1 MIRWDRQVS
10 ALMGLVVQV
19 LGNNRYAEEKGW
31 ITVVDFQHSDN
42 WYLYDNSGRRGD
54 FNTWERFFEPV
65 SPYTL
70 NEVYQSRYVVL
81 GSTNMRLAVPSVVD
95 LAKFGDAYCFWNKLS
110 RKYLRP
116 SAEVLAI

>member
-1 MIRWDRQVS
+1 
-10 ALMGLVVQV
+10 MGLVVQV
-19 LGNNRYAEEKGW
+19 LGNIRYAEEKGW
-31 ITVVDFQHSDN
+31 IPVVDFQHSDN

-81 GSTNMRLAVPSVVD
+81 GSTNMRLAVPSVED